1 MALAV
6 IYFIWGSGAALFWSG
21 FSSAGLAAFFA
32 LMLPVI
38 LIGAPVFALGRLL
51 WSSWEPGKWV
61 SRLGIVMLAA
71 IIGSFVWP
79 VRTRVTANTHIR
91 VVREDGTPIVGLT
104 AKQHWGM
111 DGYYDRGGTDVGTT
125 DATGTVSFPPRFAK
139 GTVGLRLLRRL
150 AIFGFY
156 KQDLSFGPI
165 AGIQIGLPAGHWL
178 PAEWSPAKS
187 KEEANSSSHDLSRPI
202 FGTQHEYV
210 YIYNIGMHHPG
221 AFVGSKKGGFM
232 DDAVITLTLRPAN
245 SFEKDVISRQAERER
260 R

>member
-1 MALAV
+1 MALTV
-6 IYFIWGSGAALFWSG
+6 VYFIWGSGAAFVWSA
-21 FSSAGLAAFFA
+21 FSSARLAAFFA
-32 LMLPVI
+32 LMLPVL

-61 SRLGIVMLAA
+61 SRLGIAMLAA

-91 VVREDGTPIVGLT
+91 LLMEDGTPIGGLT
-104 AKQHWGM
+104 ANQHWGM
-111 DGYYDRGGTDVGTT
+111 YGYYDRGGTDVGTT
-125 DATGTVSFPPRFAK
+125 DATGTVSFPPRFAI

-156 KQDLSFGPI
+156 KLDLSSGPI
-165 AGIQIGLPAGHWL
+165 AGVQIGLPAGRWL
-178 PAEWSPAKS
+178 PAEWPPAKS
-187 KEEANSSSHDLSRPI
+187 KEEVNSSPHDFSRPI
-202 FGTQHEYV
+202 FGTQHGYV
-210 YIYNIGMHHPG
+210 SIYNIGMHHPG
-221 AFVGSKKGGFM
+221 AYVGLKRDDFM

-245 SFEKDVISRQAERER
+245 SFEEDVISRQAERER